1 MTSGAGSA
9 PDRIE
14 AIDEMAVRAR
24 YQRVR
29 AVFGLLLIGIGIA
42 GIVVGAPG
50 ALWKLPAGAAILTDA
65 AIRARRQSPLALSVA
80 VDALVAAS
88 VVGFGDQYLP
98 ALAAAAAYLAA
109 VIALFVGNTRA
120 LALGGVVAGVVT
132 VRSGVA
138 WLSPATTLP
147 ASAEA
152 LVWLETA
159 LYLTALM
166 VTLGSGAR
174 LLRKAREAHAA
185 ALATERRAS
194 DMKNEF
200 VSMITH
206 ELRTPLTNIAG
217 FALTVQD
224 SWQTLDPIEV
234 DEFMNIIVGE
244 AEHLRNL
251 VEDVLA
257 IPRLEAG
264 KLLLDVTDFQLQP
277 AAYRIADLIYP
288 AGGEKEAAVAVA
300 GNVVVKADPNRVEQI
315 LRNILENAHK
325 HGGQNVTVEAERDD
339 DHWVVKITDDGPGI
353 PAEARH
359 RIFEAFEQVR
369 EDADD
374 QHGSAGFG
382 LGLAVC
388 RHLVEAMGGTIW
400 YESVFP
406 VGARFCFTLP
416 VGAEDSGTQQ
426 APLRRSA

>member
-1 MTSGAGSA
+1 MTSEGGSA
-9 PDRIE
+9 PDRIG

-29 AVFGLLLIGIGIA
+29 AVFGLLLAAIGVA
-42 GIVVGAPG
+42 GVVMGAPG
-50 ALWKLPAGAAILTDA
+50 AVWKIPAGAAILTDA
-65 AIRARRQSPLALSVA
+65 VIRARHQSPLALSVG

-88 VVGFGDQYLP
+88 VVGFGDQFLP

-109 VIALFVGNTRA
+109 VTALFVGNTRA
-120 LALGGVVAGVVT
+120 LALGAVVAVAVAA
-132 VRSGVA
+132 RSGVA
-138 WLSPATTLP
+138 WLAPGSPVP
-147 ASAEA
+147 ASAEV
-152 LVWLETA
+152 LVWLETG

-166 VTLGSGAR
+166 VTLGSGAS
-174 LLRKAREAHAA
+174 LLRKAREAHAS
-185 ALATERRAS
+185 ALASERRAS
-194 DMKNEF
+194 EMKNEF

-224 SWQTLDPIEV
+224 SWQTLDAVEV
-234 DEFMNIIVGE
+234 DEFMDIIVGE
-244 AEHLRNL
+244 AEHLRNI

-288 AGGEKEAAVAVA
+288 AGGEKEASVAVA
-300 GNVVVKADPNRVEQI
+300 GNVVVRADPNRVEQI
-315 LRNILENAHK
+315 LRNILENSHK
-325 HGGQNVTVEAERDD
+325 HGGQNVTVEAERDAA
-339 DHWVVKITDDGPGI
+339 HWVVKITDDGPGI

-369 EDADD
+369 DDADD
-374 QHGSAGFG
+374 QTGVSGFG

-388 RHLVEAMGGTIW
+388 RHLVGAMGGTIW

-416 VGAEDSGTQQ
+416 IAAEDLGSPQ
-426 APLRRSA
+426 APLRKTA

>member
-1 MTSGAGSA
+1 MTFEGGSA
-9 PDRIE
+9 KG

-29 AVFGLLLIGIGIA
+29 AVFGLLLAGIGVA
-42 GIVVGAPG
+42 GVVLEAPG
-50 ALWKLPAGAAILTDA
+50 AVWKIPAGVAILTDA
-65 AIRARRQSPLALSVA
+65 VLRARRQSPLAWSVG

-88 VVGFGDQYLP
+88 VVGFGDDFLP

-120 LALGGVVAGVVT
+120 LALGAVVAGVVAA
-132 VRSGVA
+132 RSGVA
-138 WLSPATTLP
+138 WLSPGEVPAPATI
-147 ASAEA
+147 
-152 LVWLETA
+152 LVWLETG

-185 ALATERRAS
+185 ALDSERRAS
-194 DMKNEF
+194 EMKTEF

-224 SWQTLDPIEV
+224 SWETLDPVEV
-234 DEFMNIIVGE
+234 AEFMGIIVGE
-244 AEHLRNL
+244 AEHLSNL

-264 KLLLDVTDFQLQP
+264 KLLLDVTEFQLQP

-288 AGGEKEAAVAVA
+288 AGGEKEASVAVA
-300 GNVVVKADPNRVEQI
+300 GNVVVRADPNRVEQI
-315 LRNILENAHK
+315 LRNILENAHN
-325 HGGQNVTVEAERDD
+325 HGGQNVTIEAERDS

-374 QHGSAGFG
+374 QTGAAGFG

-388 RHLVEAMGGTIW
+388 RHLVDAMGGTIW

-416 VGAEDSGTQQ
+416 LAEADTGTQQ
-426 APLRRSA
+426 QPLRRTA